1 MKEVIIISNKVKRIN
16 LRVTEKEYEKIAKKA
31 KKAKMNISQYVS
43 RSALGRDI
51 VVFEDLKELIH
62 HLSKVGNNLNQITML
77 VHQGKVKA
85 VDLSSVKKVVEE
97 IWQSLNSLT
106 EQTKRTGR

>member
-1 MKEVIIISNKVKRIN
+1 VIIISNKVKRIN
-16 LRVTEKEYEKIAKKA
+16 LRVTEKEYEKIEKKA
-31 KKAKMNISQYVS
+31 KKAKMNISHYVS
-43 RSALGRDI
+43 LSALDRDI

-62 HLSKVGNNLNQITML
+62 QLSKAGNNLNQITL
-77 VHQGKVKA
+77 LAHQGKIKA
-85 VDLSSVKKVVEE
+85 VDLSSVRKVVEE